1 MTNQIFLLFV
11 FGYAGLLFFIAWL
24 AERFRSSFQ
33 KGWWRPVIY
42 ALSIGVYCSSWT
54 FMGAVGTATNSG
66 WLFLPIY
73 LGPILLFIV
82 GWRLV
87 RRLLVVAR
95 RNRVT
100 SIADFIGSRYGKN
113 QWLAAAVT
121 LVMIVGALP
130 YIALQLRAV
139 AIAWSTIHFDLQEQE
154 LGEYTSF
161 IVAVVMAWF
170 SMLFGTGLVNESK
183 GLKGVITAVATE
195 SLVKLLAFCAV
206 AVLAWQLLLNS
217 SQPLSVYLRNFS
229 TALPGFTTEQLFS
242 PAFITQ
248 TIVGACAF
256 LCLPRQFHVMAVE
269 YRHSSDLRF
278 ARKLVP
284 VYLGLFAVLVLPIA
298 LAGANLLNGLGLPAD
313 SYVLILPQWA
323 DSPWILAFTFLGALS
338 AATGMVVV
346 ATVALSIMV
355 SNELIVPAWLWS
367 SSRSILKPHN
377 LSRALQFM
385 RRMAIFII
393 LLLAWLLEQSV
404 SSSRALASLGLI
416 SFAAASQVTPALVGG
431 LYWYRASAKAVLTGL
446 GVGMLLWSYCLLVPN
461 VLTFQHTLVVE
472 GPLGIGWLSPHNLFG
487 LGFLDPLSHGVL
499 WSLGLNT
506 LLYFW
511 LSSRSDLSIL
521 EQRQADMFTRLKGVR
536 MGQGRNIEPSDIE
549 VQQLQSLA
557 EPLLG
562 AERSQEL
569 WQLLENQLGHR
580 LLPHDKAPRFVV
592 QSVESNL
599 AAVMGAISAHRAIGL
614 LARQQPLH
622 IDDLVS
628 LVSGSSR
635 HMQFSQ
641 SLLQTTLENIPQGIS
656 VVDDQLRLVAW
667 NQKYQELFNYPKRL
681 LYIGCK
687 IESIYRFNAER
698 GFLNLRGESSEVV
711 ISRRLA
717 NLRSEQPYNLTRILP
732 DGGVLEIRGTPLTT
746 GGYVTTYTDISDHHR
761 VLAQLEEAKQHLE
774 ERVASRTEALTK
786 LNETLQKENRLRA
799 KVEEELQAVHASRS
813 RFIAA
818 ASHDLLQP
826 VNAARLFI
834 TSAAEKIN
842 ELPSPSKH
850 SITSDIQYLD
860 SALAATEELIGSLR
874 EISRLSSGRERAQR
888 CHFNVAQ
895 ILEHQAQEAEALA
908 TESGLEFRWV
918 PADVWLFSDPQML
931 RRVVQNFISNAL
943 RYTETGKVLLG
954 CRRKNDCLVIEVW
967 DTGPGIDPKDR
978 QRIFQEFERLP
989 GNSATS
995 TQGLGLGLA
1004 IAKHMADLMGHTI
1017 TLHSE
1022 LGKGSVFKISV
1033 PYGRE
1038 QSQAPAPIP
1047 VDPRLANVPVLC
1059 IDNEEVIRAG
1069 MRSLLEQWGCRVEI
1083 AGNLGQCLSRWGDRE
1098 PPAII
1103 LADFHLDNETGIEVL
1118 EALSVHWQCE
1128 LKAVVISADNSESL
1142 RQLINDSGYHYMDKP
1157 VKPAALRA
1165 LMRRILR

>member
-1 MTNQIFLLFV
+1 MTSQIFLLFV
-11 FGYAGLLFFIAWL
+11 FGYGGLLFTIAWL
-24 AERFRSSFQ
+24 AERFSPALQ

-54 FMGAVGTATNSG
+54 FMGAVGTAINNG

-73 LGPILLFIV
+73 LGPILLFV
-82 GWRLV
+82 FGWQLV

-121 LVMIVGALP
+121 LVMIIGALP

-139 AIAWSTIHFDLQEQE
+139 AIAWSTIHFDLNDQQ
-154 LGEYTSF
+154 LGEYSSF

-170 SMLFGTGLVNESK
+170 TMLFGTGLANQSK

-195 SLVKLLAFCAV
+195 SLVKLVAFCVV
-206 AVLAWQLLLNS
+206 AALAWQLLHS
-217 SQPLSVYLRNFS
+217 STAELAGHFKNFS
-229 TALPGFTTEQLFS
+229 DTLPGFTTQQFFT

-248 TIVGACAF
+248 TLVGACAF

-269 YRHSSDLRF
+269 YHHSSDLRF

-284 VYLGLFAVLVLPIA
+284 LYLGLFAVLVLPIA
-298 LAGANLLNGLGLPAD
+298 LAAASFLNGLGFPAD

-323 DSPWILAFTFLGALS
+323 GSPWILAFTFLGALS

-367 SSRSILKPHN
+367 SSKSILKPRN
-377 LSRALQFM
+377 LGRALQFM

-416 SFAAASQVTPALVGG
+416 SFAAVSLVTPALVGG
-431 LYWYRASAKAVLTGL
+431 LFWYRASAKAVLIGL
-446 GVGMLLWSYCLLVPN
+446 GAGMLLWAYCLLLPN
-461 VLTFQHTLVVE
+461 ILTAQHPLVLD
-472 GPLGIGWLSPHNLFG
+472 GPLSIGWLSPQNLFG

-499 WSLGLNT
+499 WSMGLNT
-506 LLYFW
+506 LLYVW
-511 LSSRSDLSIL
+511 LSYRSNLSML
-521 EQRQADMFTRLKGVR
+521 EQRQADMFTRLKGIR
-536 MGQGRNIEPSDIE
+536 LGLGRNLEPSDIE
-549 VQQLQSLA
+549 VQQLHSLA

-562 AERSQEL
+562 VERSTEL
-569 WQLLENQLGHR
+569 WQQLENQMGHR

-592 QSVESNL
+592 QTVESNL
-599 AAVMGAISAHRAIGL
+599 ASVMGAISAHRALGL

-622 IDDLVS
+622 IEDLVS

-641 SLLQTTLENIPQGIS
+641 SLLQTTLENIPQGIA
-656 VVDDQLRLVAW
+656 VVDEQLRLVAW

-698 GFLNLRGESSEVV
+698 GFLNLRGESPEVV
-711 ISRRLA
+711 INRRLA
-717 NLRSEQPYNLTRILP
+717 SLRSEQPYNLTRILP
-732 DGGVLEIRGTPLTT
+732 GGSVLEIRGTPLST

-761 VLAQLEEAKQHLE
+761 VLAQLEESKQHLE

-799 KVEEELQAVHASRS
+799 KVEEELQTVHDSRS

-826 VNAARLFI
+826 VNAARLFV
-834 TSAAEKIN
+834 TSSAEKLAKLPAQNDPSLIN
-842 ELPSPSKH
+842 
-850 SITSDIQYLD
+850 DIEYLD
-860 SALAATEELIGSLR
+860 SALAATEELINSLR
-874 EISRLSSGRERAQR
+874 EISRLSSGREQAQR

-895 ILEHQAQEAEALA
+895 ILEPQAQEAEALA
-908 TESGLEFRWV
+908 TESGLEFHWV
-918 PADVWLFSDPQML
+918 AADVWLYSDPQML

-943 RYTETGKVLLG
+943 RYTQTGKVLLG
-954 CRRKNDCLVIEVW
+954 CRRRNDCLVIEVW

-978 QRIFQEFERLP
+978 ARIFQEFERLP
-989 GNSATS
+989 GKASNA

-1004 IAKHMADLMGHTI
+1004 IAKHMADLLGHPI

-1038 QSQAPAPIP
+1038 QKITPPPKP

-1059 IDNEEVIRAG
+1059 IDNEEAIRAG
-1069 MRSLLEQWGCRVEI
+1069 MRSLLEQWGCRVET
-1083 AGNLGQCLSRWGDRE
+1083 AASLGQCLSRWSDPE

-1103 LADFHLDNETGIEVL
+1103 LADYHLDTETGVEVL
-1118 EALSVHWQCE
+1118 EALSLHWQTK
-1128 LKAVVISADNSESL
+1128 LKAIVISADNSEGL
-1142 RQLINDSGYHYMDKP
+1142 RQLVTDGGYTFLEKP
-1157 VKPAALRA
+1157 VKPAALRN
-1165 LMRRILR
+1165 LMRRLIR

>member
-1 MTNQIFLLFV
+1 MTNQLFLLFV
-11 FGYAGLLFFIAWL
+11 FGYAGLLFTIAWL
-24 AERFRSSFQ
+24 ADRFSHRLQRS
-33 KGWWRPVIY
+33 WWRPLIY

-54 FMGAVGTATNSG
+54 FMGAVGTAINNG

-73 LGPILLFIV
+73 LGPIILFLF
-82 GWRLV
+82 GWPLV
-87 RRLLVVAR
+87 RRLMVVAR

-113 QWLAAAVT
+113 QWLAATVT

-139 AIAWSTIHFDLQEQE
+139 AIAWSTIHFDLQHQE

-170 SMLFGTGLVNESK
+170 SMLFGTGLANESN
-183 GLKGVITAVATE
+183 GMKGVITAVATE
-195 SLVKLLAFCAV
+195 SVVKLISFMVV
-206 AVLAWQLLLNS
+206 ALLAWRLLAGSADQLTGH
-217 SQPLSVYLRNFS
+217 LRSFS
-229 TALPGFTTEQLFS
+229 ATLPGFNIGQLFS

-248 TIVGACAF
+248 TFVGACAF

-269 YRHSSDLRF
+269 YRHSSDLRV
-278 ARKLVP
+278 ARRVVP

-298 LAGANLLNGLGLPAD
+298 LAAANLLNGLGLPAD

-323 DSPWILAFTFLGALS
+323 GSPWILAFTFLGALS

-355 SNELIVPAWLWS
+355 SNELIVPAWLWTS
-367 SSRSILKPHN
+367 SKSILKPRS
-377 LSRALQFM
+377 LGRALQFM

-393 LLLAWLLEQSV
+393 LLLAWLLEQSF

-416 SFAAASQVTPALVGG
+416 SFAAATQVTPALIGG
-431 LYWYRASAKAVLTGL
+431 LFWYKANAKAVLVGL
-446 GVGMLLWSYCLLVPN
+446 GAGMTFWAYCLLLPN
-461 VLTFQHTLVVE
+461 ILTAEHSLVHN
-472 GPLGIGWLSPHNLFG
+472 GPWGISWLSPHNLFG
-487 LGFLDPLSHGVL
+487 MGFLDPLSHGVL

-511 LSSRSDLSIL
+511 FAKKADLSLL
-521 EQRQADMFTRLKGVR
+521 EQRQADMFTRLKGIR
-536 MGQGRNIEPSDIE
+536 LGRGRNVEPSDIE
-549 VQQLQSLA
+549 VQLLQSLA

-569 WQLLENQLGHR
+569 WQQLEHQLGHR

-599 AAVMGAISAHRAIGL
+599 AAVMGAISAHRAVAL

-622 IDDLVS
+622 LDDLVS

-698 GFLNLRGESSEVV
+698 GFLNLRGEPSEVA
-711 ISRRLA
+711 INRRLA
-717 NLRSEQPYNLTRILP
+717 NLRSGRPYNLTRILP
-732 DGGVLEIRGTPLTT
+732 GGAVLEIRGTPLGS
-746 GGYVTTYTDISDHHR
+746 GGYVTTYNDISDHHR
-761 VLAQLEEAKQHLE
+761 ILAQLEEAKQHLE
-774 ERVASRTEALTK
+774 ERVSSRTQALTK

-799 KVEEELQAVHASRS
+799 KVEDELQTVHASRS

-826 VNAARLFI
+826 VNAARLFV
-834 TSAAEKIN
+834 TSVAEKVKQ
-842 ELPSPSKH
+842 LPDNTDVT
-850 SITSDIQYLD
+850 IGSDIAYLD

-874 EISRLSSGRERAQR
+874 EISRLSSGREQPQR
-888 CHFNVAQ
+888 CHFNIAQ

-908 TESGLEFRWV
+908 TESGLAFHWV
-918 PADVWLFSDPQML
+918 KADVWLYSDPQML

-943 RYTETGKVLLG
+943 RYTASGKVLLG
-954 CRRKNDCLVIEVW
+954 CRRKLDCLVIEVW
-967 DTGPGIDPKDR
+967 DTGPGIAPQDR
-978 QRIFQEFERLP
+978 ERIFREFERLP
-989 GNSATS
+989 GHTAAAS
-995 TQGLGLGLA
+995 QGLGLGLA
-1004 IAKHMADLMGHTI
+1004 IAKHMADLLGHTI
-1017 TLHSE
+1017 TLQSQ

-1033 PYGRE
+1033 PYGQE
-1038 QSQAPAPIP
+1038 QSQVPVPKP
-1047 VDPRLANVPVLC
+1047 VDPRLANVSVLC
-1059 IDNEEVIRAG
+1059 IDNEEAIRAG
-1069 MRSLLEQWGCRVEI
+1069 MRSLLEQWGCRVEV
-1083 AGNLGQCLSRWGDRE
+1083 AGNLGQCLSRWTDPT
-1098 PPAII
+1098 PPAIV
-1103 LADFHLDNETGIEVL
+1103 LADFHLDRETGVEVL
-1118 EALSVHWQCE
+1118 EALSLHWKTQ
-1128 LKAVVISADNSESL
+1128 LPAIVISADNSESL
-1142 RQLINDSGYHYMDKP
+1142 RQHVIDSGYQFMEKP

-1165 LMRRILR
+1165 TMRQMLK

>member
-1 MTNQIFLLFV
+1 
-11 FGYAGLLFFIAWL
+11 
-24 AERFRSSFQ
+24 
-33 KGWWRPVIY
+33 
-42 ALSIGVYCSSWT
+42 
-54 FMGAVGTATNSG
+54 MGAVGTTINNG

-73 LGPILLFIV
+73 LGPILLFLF

-130 YIALQLRAV
+130 YIALQLRAI
-139 AIAWSTIHFDLQEQE
+139 AIAWSTIHLDIQHQE

-183 GLKGVITAVATE
+183 GLKGVITAVAVE

-206 AVLAWQLLLNS
+206 AALAWKLLS
-217 SQPLSVYLRNFS
+217 DSGQSLSFHLANFS
-229 TALPGFTTEQLFS
+229 TALPGFTTQQLFS

-248 TIVGACAF
+248 TLVGACAF

-269 YRHSSDLRF
+269 YHHSSDLRF
-278 ARKLVP
+278 ARILVP
-284 VYLGLFAVLVLPIA
+284 IYLALFAILVIPIA

-323 DSPWILAFTFLGALS
+323 ESPMILAFSFIGALS

-346 ATVALSIMV
+346 ATVALSIMI
-355 SNELIVPAWLWS
+355 SNELIVPAWLWTS
-367 SSRSILKPHN
+367 SKSILKPRS
-377 LSRALQFM
+377 LGRALQFM
-385 RRMAIFII
+385 RRISIFII

-416 SFAAASQVTPALVGG
+416 SFAAASQVTPALIGG
-431 LYWYRASAKAVLTGL
+431 LFWYRASAKAVLAGL
-446 GVGMLLWSYCLLVPN
+446 CIGMLFWTYCLLLPN
-461 VLTFQHTLVVE
+461 ILTTQHWLVHD

-499 WSLGLNT
+499 WSLSLNSLAYYWFSRRST
-506 LLYFW
+506 LNL
-511 LSSRSDLSIL
+511 L
-521 EQRQADMFTRLKGVR
+521 EQHQADMFTRLKGVR
-536 MGQGRNIEPSDIE
+536 LGQGRNLEPSDIE

-557 EPLLG
+557 EPILG
-562 AERSQEL
+562 SARSQEL
-569 WQLLENQLGHR
+569 WQQLENQIEHR

-592 QSVESNL
+592 HSIEANL
-599 AAVMGAISAHRAIGL
+599 AAVMGAISAHRAVRL

-622 IDDLVS
+622 IEDFVS
-628 LVSGSSR
+628 FMSGSSR

-698 GFLNLRGESSEVV
+698 GFLNLRGESTEVV

-717 NLRSEQPYNLTRILP
+717 SLRSDKTYNLTRILP
-732 DGGVLEIRGTPLTT
+732 DGSVIEIRGTALAT

-761 VLAQLEEAKQHLE
+761 VMAQLEESKQHLE
-774 ERVASRTEALTK
+774 ERVTSRTEALTK

-799 KVEEELQAVHASRS
+799 KVEEELQLVHASRS

-826 VNAARLFI
+826 VNAARLFVA
-834 TSAAEKIN
+834 SAEEKLSKLPATVN
-842 ELPSPSKH
+842 E
-850 SITSDIQYLD
+850 SITSDIQYLG
-860 SALAATEELIGSLR
+860 SALAATEDLIGSLR
-874 EISRLSSGRERAQR
+874 EISRLSSGREQAQR
-888 CHFNVAQ
+888 SHFNVAQ
-895 ILEHQAQEAEALA
+895 ILEHQAQDAEALA
-908 TESGLEFRWV
+908 KDSGVEFRWV
-918 PADVWLFSDPQML
+918 AADVWLYSDPQML
-931 RRVVQNFISNAL
+931 RRVIQNFISNAL
-943 RYTETGKVLLG
+943 RYTESGRVLLG
-954 CRRKNDCLVIEVW
+954 CRRKSDCLVIEVW
-967 DTGPGIDPKDR
+967 DTGPGIAPQDR
-978 QRIFQEFERLP
+978 QKIFQEFERLP
-989 GNSATS
+989 GKTATT

-1004 IAKHMADLMGHTI
+1004 IAKHMADLMCHPI
-1017 TLHSE
+1017 TLQSN
-1022 LGKGSVFKISV
+1022 LGKGSVFKIAV

-1038 QSQAPAPIP
+1038 QAKAPPVKP
-1047 VDPRLANVPVLC
+1047 VDSRLANIPVLC
-1059 IDNEEVIRAG
+1059 IDNEEAIRAG
-1069 MRSLLEQWGCRVEI
+1069 MRSLLEQWGCRVEV
-1083 AGNLGQCLSRWGDRE
+1083 AGSLRECLDRWSDST

-1103 LADFHLDNETGIEVL
+1103 LADYHLDTETGIDVL
-1118 EALSVHWQCE
+1118 EALSLHWQSD
-1128 LKAVVISADNSESL
+1128 LSAIVISADNSEKL
-1142 RQLINDSGYHYMDKP
+1142 RQTISDSGYHFMEKP
-1157 VKPAALRA
+1157 VKPAALRT